1 MRRPYQYPDR
11 SSEIVSDDVP
21 QSVGTEMWHNL
32 TMKFRIGLI
41 TGLIIGFLLGARA
54 GRERYDQLVA
64 AYNKIRSNEL
74 VRRTTDL
81 AEQSTRKTRAAAGNT
96 LVGTADT
103 IRQRAA
109 Q

>member
-1 MRRPYQYPDR
+1 MCKNPD
-11 SSEIVSDDVP
+11 
-21 QSVGTEMWHNL
+21 
-32 TMKFRIGLI
+32 MKFRIGLF

-64 AYNKIRSNEL
+64 AYNKLRSHDM
-74 VRRTTDL
+74 VRKTTDI

-96 LVGTADT
+96 LVSTADT

-109 Q
+109 R

>member
-1 MRRPYQYPDR
+1 MC
-11 SSEIVSDDVP
+11 EN
-21 QSVGTEMWHNL
+21 QS
-32 TMKFRIGLI
+32 MKFRTGLV

-54 GRERYDQLVA
+54 GRERYDQIVA
-64 AYNKIRSNEL
+64 AYTKLRSNDM

-96 LVGTADT
+96 LVSSADT

-109 Q
+109 R